1 VSQPDD
7 DKSVDALMREVDED
21 LRHEQFE
28 KLWKAYGN
36 YAIAAALA
44 LVMGVGGNEAWTS
57 WRSAQSEKESARF
70 AQAVALAEGGKTAD
84 AAKSFEALASE
95 AGSSYRILSRLRA
108 AAFLAESGDVKA
120 ARAAYEAAAA
130 DSGADKLYRDFASL
144 QSAFLGLESEDPAQI
159 EGRLAPLSTDDN
171 PWRHPAREGLALLA
185 LRKGDSAKARD
196 IYAKLADDAKAPRGL
211 RARAAEALA
220 ALPSSAKG

>member
-28 KLWKAYGN
+28 KLWKTYGN
-36 YAIAAALA
+36 YVIAAALA
-44 LVMGVGGNEAWTS
+44 LVVGVGGFEAWSS
-57 WRSAQSEKESARF
+57 WKSAQAEKESARF
-70 AQAVALAEGGKTAD
+70 AQAVALAESGKTAD
-84 AAKSFEALASE
+84 AIKGFESLAAD
-95 AGSSYRILSRLRA
+95 AGSSYRILARLRA
-108 AAFLAESGDVKA
+108 AAILAEAGDVKA
-120 ARAAYEAAAA
+120 ARAAYEVAAA
-130 DSGADKLYRDFASL
+130 DSGANKLYRDFAQL
-144 QSAFLGLESEDPAQI
+144 QSAFLGVDSEDPAQI

-185 LRKGDSAKARD
+185 LRKGESAKARE